1 MSANPPW
8 REGDKIFLIAGE
20 PSGDA
25 LGARLIAALRRAT
38 GDRFQFVGVG
48 GERMEAEGFSS
59 LFPLTDI
66 AVMGLTEVLPRL
78 PLLLRRIDDTAAAV
92 WRAGPAAVVTIDAPS
107 FGLRVAD
114 RVRRSGVPLIHYVA
128 PQLWAWRPGR
138 ARSLARRVDQLL
150 ALLPFEP
157 EFFGKL
163 GVPCTYVGHPVLEDA
178 LLPASG
184 DEFRIRHGIAASAPV
199 VIAMPGSRIGLVQR
213 MWSVFRAALDH
224 LAARVAGLHVVL
236 PAVAGTEAFLR
247 EATAGWALPHTLL
260 STADERRSAFAA
272 AAAALT
278 VSGTATMELA
288 VAGVPM
294 VVAYRVSAITEFLAR
309 RMIAVPHVAMP
320 NLILGRAAVPEL
332 LQADCTPERLAAEL
346 AGLIDGGSAA
356 QRRDLAEICRRLGLD
371 DIRAGGP
378 KPSDRAAAVI
388 LDAVRERRVR
398 AAEPRAPEPGAR
410 AR

>member
-1 MSANPPW
+1 VSDPAF
-8 REGDKIFLIAGE
+8 RQGDTIFLIAGE

-25 LGARLIAALRRAT
+25 LGARLMAALKRAT
-38 GDRFQFVGVG
+38 DGQVRFAGVG
-48 GERMEAEGFSS
+48 GERMMAEGLTS

-78 PLLLRRIDDTAAAV
+78 PVLLRRIRQTAEAV
-92 WRAGPAAVVTIDAPS
+92 LQTAPAALVTIDAPS

-114 RVRRSGVPLIHYVA
+114 RVRSAGIPLIHYVA

-138 ARSLARRVDQLL
+138 ARELAHRVDHLL

-163 GVPCTYVGHPVLEDA
+163 GVACTYVGHPVLEDA

-184 DEFRIRHGIAASAPV
+184 PAFRARHGIAADAAIV
-199 VIAMPGSRIGLVQR
+199 LAMPGSRIGLLGR
-213 MWSVFRAALDH
+213 MLPIFAGALERLH
-224 LAARVAGLHVVL
+224 ARVPNVHVVI
-236 PAVAGTEAFLR
+236 PTVAGTEAAVR
-247 EATAGWALPHTLL
+247 GVASGWRWPHTVI
-260 STADERRSAFAA
+260 AGAAERRDAFAA

-288 VAGVPM
+288 VAGIPM
-294 VVAYRVSAITEFLAR
+294 AVAYKVGRITEFLAR

-320 NLILGRAAVPEL
+320 NLILGRAVVPEL
-332 LQADCTPERLAAEL
+332 LQADCTPERLAVEL
-346 AGLIDGGSAA
+346 ARLLEREGGAV

-371 DIRAGGP
+371 EVKAGGP
-378 KPSDRAAAVI
+378 TPSDRAA
-388 LDAVRERRVR
+388 RVVLE
-398 AAEPRAPEPGAR
+398 AIR
-410 AR
+410 ARRARG

>member
-1 MSANPPW
+1 MS
-8 REGDKIFLIAGE
+8 REGRRDRERIFLIAGE

-25 LGARLIAALRRAT
+25 LGARLIAALRRAAA
-38 GDRFQFVGVG
+38 GRFEFIGVG
-48 GERMEAEGFSS
+48 GERMAAEGLTS

-66 AVMGLTEVLPRL
+66 AVMGLTEVVPRL
-78 PLLLRRIDDTAAAV
+78 PLLLRRIRETAAAI
-92 WRAGPAAVVTIDAPS
+92 RAAAPAAVVTIDAPS

-114 RVRRSGVPLIHYVA
+114 RVRSTGIPLIHYVA

-138 ARSLARRVDQLL
+138 ARALAHRVDHLL

-157 EFFGKL
+157 EFFGRL
-163 GVPCTYVGHPVLEDA
+163 GVSCTYVGHPVLEDA

-184 DEFRIRHGIAASAPV
+184 EAFRMRHGIAAGAPLLLV
-199 VIAMPGSRIGLVQR
+199 MPGSRIGLARR
-213 MWSVFRAALDH
+213 MWPVFATALERI
-224 LAARVAGLHVVL
+224 AARTRDLHIVL
-236 PAVAGTEAFLR
+236 PTVAGTDEFVRQAAARLR
-247 EATAGWALPHTLL
+247 QPHTIINGPE
-260 STADERRSAFAA
+260 ARRDAFAA
-272 AAAALT
+272 ATAALT

-294 VVAYRVSAITEFLAR
+294 IVAYRVGAITEFLAR

-332 LQADCTPERLAAEL
+332 LQADCTPDRLADEL
-346 AGLIDGGSAA
+346 VALLADGAVA

-371 DIRAGGP
+371 EIRAGGA

-388 LDAVRERRVR
+388 LDAIGKRRR
-398 AAEPRAPEPGAR
+398 
-410 AR
+410 

>member
-1 MSANPPW
+1 MTDGAW
-8 REGDKIFLIAGE
+8 REGDRIFLIAGE

-25 LGARLIAALRRAT
+25 LGARLIAALRRAA
-38 GDRFQFVGVG
+38 GDRFQFIGVG
-48 GERMEAEGFSS
+48 GERMAAEGFSS

-78 PLLLRRIDDTAAAV
+78 PLLLRRISETATSV
-92 WRAGPAAVVTIDAPS
+92 WQSAPAAVVTIDAPS

-114 RVRRSGVPLIHYVA
+114 RVKSSGVPVIHYVA

-138 ARSLARRVDQLL
+138 ARTLARRVDHLL

-163 GVPCTYVGHPVLEDA
+163 GVSCTYVGHPVLEDA

-184 DEFRIRHGIAASAPV
+184 DAFRARHGIAAEAPV
-199 VIAMPGSRIGLVQR
+199 LLAMPGSRIGLAQR
-213 MWSVFRAALDH
+213 MWPVFAAALER
-224 LAARVAGLHVVL
+224 LASRAPIPHVVL
-236 PAVAGTEAFLR
+236 PTVGGTAAFVR
-247 EATAGWALPHTLL
+247 QATAGWRVPHTVVA
-260 STADERRSAFAA
+260 SADDRRNAFAA
-272 AAAALT
+272 ATAALT
-278 VSGTATMELA
+278 VSGTATMELV

-294 VVAYRVSAITEFLAR
+294 VVAYRVGAVTEFLAR

-320 NLILGRAAVPEL
+320 NLVLGRAVVPEL
-332 LQADCTPERLAAEL
+332 LQADCSPERLAAEL
-346 AGLIDGGSAA
+346 AALLDGGAGA

-388 LDAVRERRVR
+388 LDAIRSRRG
-398 AAEPRAPEPGAR
+398 AAV
-410 AR
+410 

>member
-1 MSANPPW
+1 MSNSAW
-8 REGDKIFLIAGE
+8 RDRDTIFLIAGE

-38 GDRFQFVGVG
+38 EGRFQFAGVG

-78 PLLLRRIDDTAAAV
+78 PLLLHRIDDTAAAV
-92 WRAGPAAVVTIDAPS
+92 WRTGPAAVVTIDAPS

-138 ARSLARRVDQLL
+138 ARALARRVDLLL

-178 LLPASG
+178 LLPTSG
-184 DEFRIRHGIAASAPV
+184 DQFRVQHGIAANAPV
-199 VIAMPGSRIGLVQR
+199 VVAMPGSRIGLVKR
-213 MWSVFRAALDH
+213 MWPVFRAALD
-224 LAARVAGLHVVL
+224 RVAQRLPALHVVL
-236 PAVAGTEAFLR
+236 PAVAGTETFLR
-247 EATAGWALPHTLL
+247 DATAQWPLAPTLVT
-260 STADERRSAFAA
+260 TADERRNAFST

-294 VVAYRVSAITEFLAR
+294 VVAYRVSRVTEFLAR

-320 NLILGRAAVPEL
+320 NLILGRPVVPEL
-332 LQADCTPERLAAEL
+332 LQADCTPERLASEVI
-346 AGLIDGGSAA
+346 GLIEGGSAA
-356 QRRDLAEICRRLGLD
+356 QRRDLAEICSRLGLED
-371 DIRAGGP
+371 VRAGGP
-378 KPSDRAAAVI
+378 KPSDRAAAAI
-388 LDAVRERRVR
+388 LAAIRERRVR
-398 AAEPRAPEPGAR
+398 AAEPRAPAPGTLAR
-410 AR
+410 R

>member
-1 MSANPPW
+1 MSGAGW
-8 REGDKIFLIAGE
+8 RGGDRIFLIAGE

-25 LGARLIAALRRAT
+25 LGARLMAGLRRAA

-48 GERMEAEGFSS
+48 GERMAAEGFSS

-78 PLLLRRIDDTAAAV
+78 PLLLRRIRETAAEI
-92 WRAGPAAVVTIDAPS
+92 WRSPPAAVVTIDAPS

-114 RVRRSGVPLIHYVA
+114 RVRASGVPLIHYVA

-138 ARSLARRVDQLL
+138 AKALAHRVDHLL

-163 GVPCTYVGHPVLEDA
+163 GVSCTYVGHPVLEDA
-178 LLPASG
+178 LLPTSGAS
-184 DEFRIRHGIAASAPV
+184 FRARNGIAPDAPIV
-199 VIAMPGSRIGLVQR
+199 LAMPGSRIGLAQR
-213 MWSVFRAALDH
+213 MWPVFADALERLASRASGMH
-224 LAARVAGLHVVL
+224 VVVPTVGGTAAFIREVTAHWRVAHTVI
-236 PAVAGTEAFLR
+236 GTAE
-247 EATAGWALPHTLL
+247 
-260 STADERRSAFAA
+260 ERRNAFAA
-272 AAAALT
+272 ASAALT

-288 VAGVPM
+288 VAGLPM
-294 VVAYRVSAITEFLAR
+294 VVAYRVGAITEFLAR

-320 NLILGRAAVPEL
+320 NLILRRAAVPEL
-332 LQADCTPERLAAEL
+332 LQADCTPDRLAGEL
-346 AGLIDGGSAA
+346 ETLLTGGSAV
-356 QRRDLAEICRRLGLD
+356 QRRDLAEICRILGLD

-388 LDAVRERRVR
+388 LDAI
-398 AAEPRAPEPGAR
+398 R
-410 AR
+410 ARRREVA